1 MKNNRRWPLHL
12 PILKVST
19 IFTHALV
26 KQYNGSLIILFIVLI
41 YANIKC
47 INYFNSYAR
56 LQCEHYEYLA
66 RLKSL
71 GNGIHKTN

>member
-12 PILKVST
+12 PILKVSN

-47 INYFNSYAR
+47 INYFNSYAK
-56 LQCEHYEYLA
+56 CEHYEYLA